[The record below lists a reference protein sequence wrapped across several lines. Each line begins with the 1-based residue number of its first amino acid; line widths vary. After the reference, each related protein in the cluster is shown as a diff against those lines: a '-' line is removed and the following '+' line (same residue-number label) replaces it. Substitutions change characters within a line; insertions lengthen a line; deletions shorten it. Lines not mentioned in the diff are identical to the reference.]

1 MKNIMV
7 LAHDDAGQKARFQA
21 ALDVARAVGG
31 HLTVIDVTLMPPA
44 GDGYEIAAFG
54 AEILADEMVREK
66 TNKTRLQERLANDD
80 VPWDWHDATG
90 DFAGSIER
98 AASLSDLIVV
108 NRKLDDFLGADM
120 RAVAGK
126 LAVKSGRPVLAVPQ
140 DCTSIDLRGDVLVAW
155 DGSPA
160 ADAALRAAVPLLQL
174 ARSVRLFEIDDG
186 SLRAPASQAA
196 SYLSRH
202 NIKAIV
208 KRERAMMA
216 RASAVLSSELEF
228 TRPAYVVIGGYG
240 HGRLTEAL
248 LGGVTRRLLTDSPV
262 PVFMAH

>member
-1 MKNIMV
+1 MKNILV
-7 LAHDDAGQKARFQA
+7 LAHDDAGQEARFQA

-31 HLTVIDVTLMPPA
+31 HLTVVDVTLLPPA
-44 GDGYEIAAFG
+44 GDGYEVAAFG
-54 AEILADEMVREK
+54 AAMIADEMVRER
-66 TNKTRLQERLANDD
+66 TNKTRLQERLGNGD

-120 RAVAGK
+120 RALAGK
-126 LAVKSGRPVLAVPQ
+126 LAIKSNRPVLAVPQ
-140 DCTSIDLRGDVLVAW
+140 DVGGVDVRGRVLVAW

-174 ARSVRLFEIDDG
+174 AQSVTLFEIDDG

-202 NIKAIV
+202 NIRAVV
-208 KRERAMMA
+208 KREAARLT
-216 RASAVLSSELEF
+216 RASAVLSSELTF

-248 LGGVTRRLLTDSPV
+248 LGGVTRKLLTDSPV